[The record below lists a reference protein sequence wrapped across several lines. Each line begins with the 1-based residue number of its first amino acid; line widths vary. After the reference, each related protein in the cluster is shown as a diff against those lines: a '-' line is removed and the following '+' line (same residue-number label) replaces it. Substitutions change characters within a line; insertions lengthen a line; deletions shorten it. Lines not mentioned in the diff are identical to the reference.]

1 MTDGSRPLVVGIGE
15 ALWDLL
21 PEGKQ
26 LGGAPANFVYHAQ
39 ALGAQGVVVSCVG
52 DDDPGREA
60 IERFTRAGLDVGHV
74 AVDSRHPTGTVS
86 VELDAAG
93 KPEYVIHE
101 NVAWDNIPCSDA
113 LLVLAART
121 DAVCFG
127 SLCQRSAVSRA
138 TIRAFLDA
146 TSPECLRIFD
156 VNLRQAYYDAEVL
169 RALAERSN
177 ALKLND
183 EELPVVADLLGIAG
197 DESEKIAGLVRAF
210 SFDLVALT
218 RGAEGSTLWRGTGG
232 EIVDEAAAPS
242 RPVDIADTVGAGDAF
257 TGAMAMGW
265 LTGLGLEAL
274 AARAT
279 AQAAYVCSQSG
290 AMPAIPEELARV

>member
-1 MTDGSRPLVVGIGE
+1 
-15 ALWDLL
+15 
-21 PEGKQ
+21 
-26 LGGAPANFVYHAQ
+26 
-39 ALGAQGVVVSCVG
+39 
-52 DDDPGREA
+52 
-60 IERFTRAGLDVGHV
+60 
-74 AVDSRHPTGTVS
+74 

-93 KPEYVIHE
+93 KPEYIIHE

-113 LLVLAART
+113 LLGLAART

-127 SLCQRSAVSRA
+127 SLCQRAAVSRA

-146 TSPECLRIFD
+146 TRPDCLRIFD

-183 EELPVVADLLGIAG
+183 EELPIVADLLGIAG
-197 DESEKIAGLVRAF
+197 DEGERIASLIHIF
-210 SFDLVALT
+210 SFEIVALT
-218 RGAEGSTLWRGTGG
+218 RGAEGSTLWRGKNG
-232 EIVDEAAAPS
+232 EIAEKATAAS
-242 RPVDIADTVGAGDAF
+242 TPVDISDTVGAGDAF

-265 LTGLGLEAL
+265 LSGLGLEAL

-279 AQAAYVCSQSG
+279 AQAAYVCSQAG
-290 AMPAIPEELARV
+290 AMPPVPEELSKV